1 MHHVTHVVLQ
11 VRVDAAIQ
19 QDPGTFI
26 VAVLCPQVERCE
38 ARLKHALTFIVIVSL
53 MFGEA

>member
-1 MHHVTHVVLQ
+1 MTHVVLQ

-26 VAVLCPQVERCE
+26 VAVLCSKVERCE
-38 ARLKHALTFIVIVSL
+38 ARLKHALTFIVIVSQ
-53 MFGEA
+53 MFEEV